1 MNKKIVLIVAFASV
15 GFVGALIYNTMSYSQ
30 FRVEVCMEFE
40 GRSNC
45 RTALGNTKEVAL
57 RTAIDNACALIASG
71 MTQTIACSNTPPK
84 SVKWLER

>member
-1 MNKKIVLIVAFASV
+1 
-15 GFVGALIYNTMSYSQ
+15 
-30 FRVEVCMEFE
+30 MEFE
-40 GRSNC
+40 GRNNC